1 MIHTFSQM
9 GTFHLNQNEDYL
21 TVNEI
26 GNKRLLMAVMD
37 GCTMGIDSHFSSTL
51 IGKLL
56 RKIAKEM
63 DYKAFAEKKQ
73 EELDIL
79 LKKVMQ
85 DLFEALQKLQF
96 QLDLK
101 REELLSTLILGI
113 VDLEVRNAEFL
124 TIGDGLICCND
135 QVFEYEQDNRPDYL
149 GYHLKTDFE
158 VWYASQK
165 QRLSLDSIENLSITT
180 DGIFTF
186 KRFDNEKYEE
196 SEPTS
201 IEDFLLKDETWEDS
215 KNMLQ
220 KKMRFIEKN
229 FGLKPTDDLAIVRL
243 VFFGKKA

>member
-1 MIHTFSQM
+1 M

-37 GCTMGIDSHFSSTL
+37 GCTMGIDSHFASTL

-56 RKIAKEM
+56 KKIAKEM
-63 DYKAFAEKKQ
+63 DYKAFVEKKQ
-73 EELDIL
+73 EELKPL
-79 LKKVMQ
+79 LRKVMQ
-85 DLFEALQKLQF
+85 TLFEALQKLQS

-101 REELLSTLILGI
+101 REELLSTLILGV
-113 VDLEVRNAEFL
+113 VDLEGRNAEFL

-135 QVFEYEQDNRPDYL
+135 QEFEYEQDNRPDYL
-149 GYHLKTDFE
+149 GYHLKADFE

-165 QRLSLDSIENLSITT
+165 QRLSLESIDDLSIAT

-186 KRFDNEKYEE
+186 KRFDKGVYEQIE
-196 SEPTS
+196 ATS
-201 IEDFLLKDETWEDS
+201 IERFLLKDKTWCDS

-243 VFFGKKA
+243 VLGE